1 LIFFSDER
9 EETGPGDFLDVFQLR
24 ECSQFETPSSKRTLV
39 YVDIKKPKKQTKKK
53 KKKKTQ
59 NEPAQLGRKETL
71 FLRFSR
77 RKFKLSGQ
85 EMQTFI

>member
-1 LIFFSDER
+1 LLWS
-9 EETGPGDFLDVFQLR
+9 TCPGAGELGFLHQADLVR